1 MAGIA
6 QYYRILELDN
16 GATFEEVKQ
25 AYKDLATV
33 WHPDRFCNNARLQQK
48 AQDKLKELNRAYEQL
63 KSHQPKCHSQS
74 YSPSGQPQRSS
85 QAGPKQAP
93 PKPPQAGPK
102 QAPPKPP
109 QAGPKQGASKQPQP
123 DSQSEN
129 SRPGKRRQYHP
140 IISLQDAKAI
150 LAEYKFKL
158 TRKFPN
164 RCICYESGPFCLD
177 IREDIPEVV
186 LSVPCDSVGTFH
198 RALLS
203 IPCKSVGTFHQSEA
217 QELIGLFHSSMS
229 ES

>member
-6 QYYRILELDN
+6 QYYRILELEN

-48 AQDKLKELNRAYEQL
+48 AQDKLKELNQAYEQL
-63 KSHQPKCHSQS
+63 KSHQPKCYSQV
-74 YSPSGQPQRSS
+74 YNPSRQPQRPQSGQGQGTPKPPQS
-85 QAGPKQAP
+85 GPKQAA
-93 PKPPQAGPK
+93 PKPPQSGPK
-102 QAPPKPP
+102 QAAPKPP
-109 QAGPKQGASKQPQP
+109 QSG
-123 DSQSEN
+123 SQSGN

-140 IISLQDAKAI
+140 IISLQEAKAI

-164 RCICYESGPFCLD
+164 RCICYESGPFWLD
-177 IREDIPEVV
+177 IREDIPKVV

-217 QELIGLFHSSMS
+217 QELINLFRSLGS
-229 ES
+229 EY

>member
-6 QYYRILELDN
+6 QYYKILELEN

-48 AQDKLKELNRAYEQL
+48 AQDKLKELNQAYEQL
-63 KSHQPKCHSQS
+63 KSHQPKCYSQV
-74 YSPSGQPQRSS
+74 YNPPGQPHRPQSGQGQNT
-85 QAGPKQAP
+85 
-93 PKPPQAGPK
+93 PKPPQSSPGQATPKQPQSGPK
-102 QAPPKPP
+102 
-109 QAGPKQGASKQPQP
+109 GASKQPQP
-123 DSQSEN
+123 GSQSEN

-140 IISLQDAKAI
+140 IISFQEAKAI
-150 LAEYKFKL
+150 LAEYKFRL
-158 TRKFPN
+158 IRTFPD

-177 IREDIPEVV
+177 IREHIPQVV

-217 QELIGLFHSSMS
+217 QELINLFRSSTS
-229 ES
+229 